1 LYGYLGKSLA
11 AGSGQNHHAKA
22 APFYPLG
29 PDLGKHGRG
38 GHFGL
43 SLRFRELPSSLPA
56 HFSRLRILRAEAP
69 VGRAVI
75 SACSISADNGRASA
89 AIANLLN

>member
-1 LYGYLGKSLA
+1 MALGKSLA
-11 AGSGQNHHAKA
+11 VGSGQNHHAKA

-38 GHFGL
+38 GILAFASL
-43 SLRFRELPSSLPA
+43 SGASVIVTGSLLA
-56 HFSRLRILRAEAP
+56 RLRILRAEAP